1 MEQNFLF
8 YKGYP
13 LVRSG
18 DCFYYGYMCEPHVIM
33 IRVTK
38 KDTSGVIPIASELQ
52 VYDLSTD
59 ENKSLRT
66 AQATVLV
73 CSIGL
78 SSYLA
83 FPWIAGRANAK
94 RLTAAPILQP

>member
-66 AQATVLV
+66 AKRPSLYAALDLAATSCFMVGVLN
-73 CSIGL
+73 
-78 SSYLA
+78 
-83 FPWIAGRANAK
+83 FRFRWW
-94 RLTAAPILQP
+94 

>member
-38 KDTSGVIPIASELQ
+38 KDTSGVIPIASEYRSMICPPMKTKVSELPSDRPCMQ
-52 VYDLSTD
+52 HWT
-59 ENKSLRT
+59 
-66 AQATVLV
+66 
-73 CSIGL
+73 
-78 SSYLA
+78 
-83 FPWIAGRANAK
+83 
-94 RLTAAPILQP
+94 

>member
-18 DCFYYGYMCEPHVIM
+18 DCFYYGYMCESHVIM

-59 ENKSLRT
+59 ET
-66 AQATVLV
+66 DTETETEATT
-73 CSIGL
+73 SE
-78 SSYLA
+78 SE
-83 FPWIAGRANAK
+83 N
-94 RLTAAPILQP
+94 

>member
-18 DCFYYGYMCEPHVIM
+18 DCFYSGYMCEPHVIM

-66 AQATVLV
+66 AKRPSLYAALDLAATWL
-73 CSIGL
+73 SRGL
-78 SSYLA
+78 
-83 FPWIAGRANAK
+83 PDEQTQNA
-94 RLTAAPILQP
+94 

>member
-1 MEQNFLF
+1 MFANVYVIYATAAAIFAYVLPHMIHSALTNQILQRGYRYPFL
-8 YKGYP
+8 
-13 LVRSG
+13 
-18 DCFYYGYMCEPHVIM
+18 
-33 IRVTK
+33 
-38 KDTSGVIPIASELQ
+38 SGVYET
-52 VYDLSTD
+52 VLSWYILLPT
-59 ENKSLRT
+59 
-66 AQATVLV
+66 TVLV

>member
-38 KDTSGVIPIASELQ
+38 KGTSGVIPVASELQ

-66 AQATVLV
+66 AKRPSLYAALDLAATWL
-73 CSIGL
+73 SRGL
-78 SSYLA
+78 
-83 FPWIAGRANAK
+83 PDEQKQNA
-94 RLTAAPILQP
+94 